1 MASLS
6 GSLNSVASLCNG
18 RDTWSI
24 GLRSPR
30 EVKEVM
36 VPEGCNSNKIIA
48 CPMGEIHGGFR
59 LIRLQQLKGIICLQQ
74 LKRRS
79 LSLTVSLLPQ
89 SSVIAVVLREVNK
102 MFQTQ
107 NKLNNLPS
115 KGPED

>member
-36 VPEGCNSNKIIA
+36 VPEA